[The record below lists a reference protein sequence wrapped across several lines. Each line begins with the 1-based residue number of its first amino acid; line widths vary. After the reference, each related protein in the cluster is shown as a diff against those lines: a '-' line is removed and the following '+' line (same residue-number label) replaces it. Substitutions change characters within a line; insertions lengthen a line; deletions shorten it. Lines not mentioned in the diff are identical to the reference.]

1 MIKVI
6 LMVKHRKIDPEHAGS
21 DNLDTSTPFLRQL
34 EIERQPTCSSWH
46 LLAAM
51 CAIVAVICA
60 IDRAAMSVAI
70 LPMSEQYQWGD
81 SVKGAVNR

>member
-1 MIKVI
+1 
-6 LMVKHRKIDPEHAGS
+6 MVKHRKGDPEHAGS
-21 DNLDTSTPFLRQL
+21 EHLDETTPFLRQQ
-34 EIERQPTCSSWH
+34 EFERQPTCSSWH

-70 LPMSEQYQWGD
+70 LPMSQQYAWGD
-81 SVKGAVNR
+81 SMKGAVNR